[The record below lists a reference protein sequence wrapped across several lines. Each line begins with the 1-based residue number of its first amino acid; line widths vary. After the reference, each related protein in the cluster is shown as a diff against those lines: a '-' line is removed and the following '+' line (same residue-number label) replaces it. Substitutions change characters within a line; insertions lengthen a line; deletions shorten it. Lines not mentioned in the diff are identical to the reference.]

1 MSFLHILSFGL
12 LATASV
18 WFVTLWRRHKDWGIA
33 FIALTAGFIALH
45 EFLELLGVPGVGSP
59 DRERFFSREIPARLL
74 AIGVAYFLSRSLR
87 VREQLEEQLRLGD
100 LTYKGI
106 FEAAS
111 DAILV
116 LDRKSLTITD
126 VNRSGCEQYGY
137 QREELIGK
145 TITSL
150 SDEPEK
156 TAESFF
162 LGLDRIPMRY
172 HKQKN
177 GIVFPVEIVASNF
190 SQGNKEYRVGI
201 IRDISDRVNVSQQ
214 TRLREDQLKRH
225 NEALGQL
232 SRSTV
237 LEQKGLHAALREI
250 TEVAAQALDVERV
263 SLWLFDDNRSRLVCQ
278 DLYQRSIAEHSDG
291 FELLE
296 ADYPSYFAALG
307 ENRTI
312 TANDAHT
319 DARTKEFSATYLTP
333 LGISSMLDAPVRLL
347 GRNIGVVC
355 NEQVGQIRRWSP
367 EEEIFAASIADFMTL
382 AIEAEERQK
391 ARRSVERLAEILQLT
406 TDFVGISK
414 VDGHSPFMNGGG
426 RKMLGINEYEN
437 IADLQVRD
445 FLPDSAW
452 KIYREEALPL
462 VMIDGVWAGETFLRR
477 RDGSELAVS
486 QVLIGH
492 RNDSG
497 KIEYLSTIMRD
508 ISDRKRGEQALRQSE
523 ERFRALYEDNP
534 SMYFIVDANGIV
546 LSVNRYGAEHLG
558 YRVKELVGKSVLGV
572 FHEDDKATV
581 AERFQ
586 LCLQQPDKIA
596 EWEFRKIH
604 KNGSLMWVKEYVR
617 VVESHD
623 GRPVALIVCDDIT
636 EQKKTE
642 LKIQQLNAELEHR
655 VAERTA
661 QLQAANHELEAFSYS
676 VSHDLRAPLRA
687 ISGFS
692 DALLADHADRLDEQ
706 GLHYLKRI
714 NVASQR
720 MGHLIDA
727 LLSLS
732 RIMRKELHFSD
743 VNLSDMAQQVMAE
756 LPNQNPKRKVEFV
769 VQPGLKVSAD
779 PGLIRIVLENL
790 IGNAWKY
797 TAKREQAK
805 IEFGSISLPGDH
817 HQQAFLVRDNGVGF
831 DMAYTGQLFRV
842 FQRLHSKKE
851 FEGEGIGLTTVLRI
865 IQRHGGKV
873 WAEGSV
879 GEGACFYFTI
889 GA

>member
-1 MSFLHILSFGL
+1 MSTLHILSFVL

-18 WFVTLWRRHKDWGIA
+18 WFAVLVRRQKDWGLV
-33 FIALTAGFIALH
+33 FIALTAGFITLH
-45 EFLELLGVPGVGSP
+45 EFLELLAVPGVGSP
-59 DRERFFSREIPARLL
+59 TRERFFSREIPARLL
-74 AIGVAYFLSRSLR
+74 AIGIAYFLSRSLR
-87 VREQLEEQLRLGD
+87 ERTQLEEQLRLGD

-111 DAILV
+111 DTILV
-116 LDRKSLTITD
+116 LDRKSLMVRD
-126 VNRSGCEQYGY
+126 VNRAGCEQYGY
-137 QREELIGK
+137 KREELLGK
-145 TITSL
+145 SIKEF

-156 TAESFF
+156 TVESFQM
-162 LGLDRIPMRY
+162 GENKIPMRY
-172 HKQKN
+172 HRRKN
-177 GIVFPVEIVASNF
+177 GSVFPVEIVASNF
-190 SQGNKEYRVGI
+190 SQKNKEYLVGI
-201 IRDISDRVNVSQQ
+201 VRDITDRVNVSQQ
-214 TRLREDQLKRH
+214 TRLREGQLKRH
-225 NEALGQL
+225 NEALGRL
-232 SRSTV
+232 SRSSI
-237 LEQKGLHAALREI
+237 LEQKGLQAALREI
-250 TEVAAQALDVERV
+250 TEVTAQALDVERV
-263 SLWLFDDNRSRLVCQ
+263 SVWLFDETRTKIVCQ
-278 DLYQRSIAEHSDG
+278 DLYQRGNAEHSDG
-291 FELLE
+291 VELSE
-296 ADYPSYFAALG
+296 VDYPSYFAALG
-307 ENRTI
+307 EDRTI
-312 TANDAHT
+312 TANDAHR
-319 DARTKEFSATYLTP
+319 DPRTKEFSENYLTP
-333 LGISSMLDAPVRLL
+333 LGITSMLDAPIRLL
-347 GRNIGVVC
+347 GQHIGVVC
-355 NEQVGQIRRWSP
+355 NEQVGVARRWSP
-367 EEEIFAASIADFMTL
+367 EEEIFAASIADFVTL
-382 AIEAEERQK
+382 AIETEERQK
-391 ARRSVERLAEILQLT
+391 ARKSVERLAEILQLT

-426 RKMLGINEYEN
+426 RKMLGIDESEN
-437 IADLQVRD
+437 ISDLQVRD

-462 VMIDGVWAGETFLRR
+462 VMLDGVWAGETSLRR
-477 RDGSELAVS
+477 RDNSELDVS

-492 RNDSG
+492 RNGSG

-572 FHEDDKATV
+572 FHEDDKARV
-581 AERFQ
+581 AEKFQ
-586 LCLQQPDKIA
+586 ACLQQPDKVA
-596 EWEFRKIH
+596 EWEFRKLH
-604 KNGSLMWVKEYVR
+604 KNGTLMWVKEFVR
-617 VVESHD
+617 VVKADD
-623 GRPVALIVCDDIT
+623 GKPVALIVCDDIT

-642 LKIQQLNAELEHR
+642 QKIQQLNAELEIR

-692 DALLADHADRLDEQ
+692 DALLADHSNRLDEQ

-732 RIMRKELHFSD
+732 RIMRKEIHLSD
-743 VNLSDMAQQVMAE
+743 VNLSELAQQVIAE
-756 LPNQNPKRKVEFV
+756 LPTTNSGRKVEFV
-769 VQPGLKVSAD
+769 IQPGLKTNAD
-779 PGLIRIVLENL
+779 TGLIRIVLENL
-790 IGNAWKY
+790 ISNAWKY
-797 TAKREQAK
+797 TATRELAK
-805 IEFGSISLPGDH
+805 IEFGSITLPGDG
-817 HQQAFLVRDNGVGF
+817 QQAFFVRDNGVGF
-831 DMAYTGQLFRV
+831 DMAYSSQLFRV

-873 WAEGSV
+873 WAEGAV
-879 GEGACFYFTI
+879 NEGACFYFTI